1 MTDKIDWRTLKVGE
15 HVTVT
20 FDATVTRVSDSQ
32 TYVSFTDAK
41 TDNDGT
47 LDRAILD
54 KATITKKEQPLKVG
68 DRVKR
73 IGSADEVLEIVAAPR
88 KAEGSTVGEVAMWSD
103 RLGYLY
109 ADVDEIERA

>member
-1 MTDKIDWRTLKVGE
+1 MSDKSDWRTLKAGE

-20 FDATVTRVSDSQ
+20 FDAEVQDTGDGFASFSLVGGAIVT
-32 TYVSFTDAK
+32 
-41 TDNDGT
+41 T
-47 LDRAILD
+47 LDAAELD

-73 IGSADEVLEIVAAPR
+73 IGSADEVLEIVAPPR
-88 KAEGSTVGEVAMWSD
+88 KAEGSTVDEVAMWSD
-103 RLGYLY
+103 RRGYLY